1 MTSSHLYINIPLA
14 PLIEYSRYLDLSEPS
29 ELSQFKAIN
38 VIVFLIFFLT
48 RAIYWVY
55 IVFQAVFQLYD
66 DKEWGLLCV
75 MAPVLVLFSMFN
87 AMTVQSFFKRMMKFR
102 KASAEDQA
110 LPKDASEK
118 KKTASKA
125 NLEQAAM
132 ELLDEAENIDPMNGL
147 LSLVDNFQVRKVE
160 RRQTMPPLLHKKLT
174 MKSMRMG
181 RAVSVPPRAWKED

>member
-1 MTSSHLYINIPLA
+1 LFAGLPGFTLPLT
-14 PLIEYSRYLDLSEPS
+14 EYSRFLDLSKPS
-29 ELSQFKAIN
+29 DLSQFKVIN
-38 VIVFLIFFLT
+38 VIMFLMFFLT
-48 RAIYWVY
+48 RGIYWVY
-55 IVFQAVFQLYD
+55 IMCQAVVTLYD
-66 DKEWGLLCV
+66 DKEWGLLCT
-75 MAPVLVLFSMFN
+75 AGPVLVLFSMVN
-87 AMTVQSFFKRMMKFR
+87 AIFVQGAFKRMMKFR

>member
-1 MTSSHLYINIPLA
+1 MTSSHVYIIIALA
-14 PLIEYSRYLDLSEPS
+14 PLFEYSRYLDLSEPS

-38 VIVFLIFFLT
+38 VIMFLIFFLT
-48 RAIYWVY
+48 RGIYWVY
-55 IVFQAVFQLYD
+55 IVCQAVVTLYD
-66 DKEWGLLCV
+66 DKEWGLLCI
-75 MAPVLVLFSMFN
+75 AGPVLVVFSMLN
-87 AMTVQSFFKRMMKFR
+87 AFYVHGTFKRMMKFR

-125 NLEQAAM
+125 NLEQVAM

>member
-1 MTSSHLYINIPLA
+1 
-14 PLIEYSRYLDLSEPS
+14 
-29 ELSQFKAIN
+29 
-38 VIVFLIFFLT
+38 
-48 RAIYWVY
+48 
-55 IVFQAVFQLYD
+55 
-66 DKEWGLLCV
+66 
-75 MAPVLVLFSMFN
+75 
-87 AMTVQSFFKRMMKFR
+87 MMKFR
-102 KASAEDQA
+102 KAIAEDQA

-118 KKTASKA
+118 KKLASKA